1 MQYDP
6 IKKSLGNVFNKNI
19 FLRILFY
26 KLLDLLLL
34 RTWHIKK
41 EIRGLK
47 NTLSGNSYFLD
58 AGSGY
63 GQYSYFLGK
72 KFRNAKI
79 YAVDVKEEQI
89 EDCNQFFSK
98 TSLANRVEFAVNDLR
113 LYSEKEKYRLILS
126 VDVMEHID
134 DDIKVF
140 QNFYTSLQ
148 TGGVLLIST
157 PSDQGGSDVH
167 DDHEDSFID
176 EHVRDG
182 YNMNEI
188 EAKLRSAGFTNI
200 SSRYSYGAPGKI
212 SWKLSMKYP
221 ISLLNVSK
229 AFFIILPVY
238 YLITFPISLILNYI
252 DVSDMHKT
260 GTGLIVKA
268 IK

>member
-1 MQYDP
+1 M
-6 IKKSLGNVFNKNI
+6 F
-19 FLRILFY
+19 
-26 KLLDLLLL
+26 
-34 RTWHIKK
+34 
-41 EIRGLK
+41 
-47 NTLSGNSYFLD
+47 
-58 AGSGY
+58 
-63 GQYSYFLGK
+63 
-72 KFRNAKI
+72 
-79 YAVDVKEEQI
+79 AVD
-89 EDCNQFFSK
+89 
-98 TSLANRVEFAVNDLR
+98 DLR

-134 DDIKVF
+134 DDVKVF
-140 QNFYTSLQ
+140 QNFYASLQ
-148 TGGVLLIST
+148 SGGVLLIST

-188 EAKLRSAGFTNI
+188 EEKLRSAGFTNI

-221 ISLLNVSK
+221 ISLLNISK
-229 AFFIILPVY
+229 VFFIILPVY
-238 YLITFPISLILNYI
+238 YIITFPICLVLNYL
-252 DVSDMHKT
+252 DVRGMHKT

>member
-6 IKKSLGNVFNKNI
+6 IKKSLGKIFNKNS
-19 FLRILFY
+19 FLRISFY

-41 EIRGLK
+41 EIKSLK
-47 NTLSGNSYFLD
+47 KTLSGDSYFLD

-63 GQYSYFLGK
+63 GQYSHFLGR

-89 EDCNQFFSK
+89 EDCNLFFSK
-98 TSLANRVEFAVNDLR
+98 TSLADRVEFAVADLTK
-113 LYSEKEKYRLILS
+113 YSDKEKYKLILS
-126 VDVMEHID
+126 VDVMEHIE
-134 DDIKVF
+134 DDIQVF
-140 QNFYTSLQ
+140 HNFYSSLQ
-148 TGGVLLIST
+148 KGGVLLIST

-167 DDHEDSFID
+167 DDHADSFID

-182 YNMNEI
+182 YNINEI
-188 EAKLRSAGFTNI
+188 EAKLRTAGFSEI
-200 SSRYSYGAPGKI
+200 SSRYSYGGPGKI
-212 SWKLSMKYP
+212 SWRLSMKYP
-221 ISLLNVSK
+221 ISLLNISK
-229 AFFIILPVY
+229 VFFIILPIY
-238 YLITFPISLILNYI
+238 YLITFPISLILNYFDI
-252 DVSDMHKT
+252 NIRHKT